1 MPRKIHKIVSK
12 QEPKKEII
20 LNALGYE
27 EAVEEALDKLGWTLQ
42 GEWDEPYNSMF
53 QDEHMMSLNS
63 QRSEKNFI

>member
-27 EAVEEALDKLGWTLQ
+27 QALEEALDKLGWTLQ
-42 GEWDEPYNSMF
+42 SEWDEPYNSMF
-53 QDEHMMSLNS
+53 QDEHIMSLNS
-63 QRSEKNFI
+63 QEK